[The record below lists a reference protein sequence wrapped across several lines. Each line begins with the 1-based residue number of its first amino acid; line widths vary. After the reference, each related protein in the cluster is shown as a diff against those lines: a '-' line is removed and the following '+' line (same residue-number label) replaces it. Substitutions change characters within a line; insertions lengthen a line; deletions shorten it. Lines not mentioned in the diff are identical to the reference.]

1 MKQGSFSQKKYVLLL
16 LLFLAQI
23 LNFIDKTAI
32 NFAVIPISKELQ
44 LSTDQ
49 VGLILSSFFL
59 SYAIMQLVGGYLA
72 DRFGIKKV
80 LSGAVF
86 LWSAATVLTG
96 TARSYFSLMASRFL
110 VGVGEGAFPASTSVA
125 IVDHFQKEV
134 RARAKSVI
142 SAGASVGFMF
152 GSIVVTLLI
161 ATFDWRLM
169 FTILG
174 LIGVVLAAVLW
185 FLLKPGEKKGEQDP
199 GAASKS
205 IDKTA
210 IKLLLKNPLI
220 WKLMLAA
227 MFTNIVFWG
236 LQSWL
241 PSYWVKV
248 KHMDMVSMGL
258 YSSVPYILG
267 FVSFLVSGWVLDKFL
282 PGYEKYMFIGGA
294 FFSALFLFLMFQTDS
309 IVLAFGYLSLSNVFL
324 NAMNI
329 TVFVLPM
336 KMISEASVGTAT
348 GIINTGGQ
356 IGSVLTPTIVGF
368 LINAFDQN
376 YHAAFM
382 FLVASALVVLV
393 VGLSISTRKAA
404 ANPAGNLDGET
415 L

>member
-1 MKQGSFSQKKYVLLL
+1 MKLGGIVQKKYLILM

-32 NFAVIPISKELQ
+32 NFAIIPISKELN
-44 LSTDQ
+44 LPTEQ
-49 VGLILSSFFL
+49 VGLVLSSFFL

-86 LWSAATVLTG
+86 LWSAATILTG
-96 TARSYFSLMASRFL
+96 TARSYISLVSSRFF
-110 VGVGEGAFPASTSVA
+110 VGVGEGAFPASTQVA
-125 IVDHFQKEV
+125 IVDNFQKEV

-169 FTILG
+169 FIILG
-174 LIGVVLAAVLW
+174 VLGVALAIVLW
-185 FLLKPGEKKGEQDP
+185 FLLKREEKKVDRSA
-199 GAASKS
+199 AASKS

-210 IKLLLKNPLI
+210 IKKLLKNPLI

-248 KHMDMVSMGL
+248 KNMDMVSMGL
-258 YSSVPYILG
+258 YSSVPYVLG
-267 FVSFLVSGWVLDKFL
+267 FLSFLVSGWVLDKFL
-282 PGYEKYMFIGGA
+282 AGYEKYMFIGGA
-294 FFSALFLFLMFQTDS
+294 FFSALFIYMMFNTES
-309 IVLAFGYLSLSNVFL
+309 IAIAFTYLSLSNVFL

-329 TVFVLPM
+329 TVFVLPL
-336 KMISEASVGTAT
+336 KKIAEESVGTAT

-356 IGSVLTPTIVGF
+356 IGSVLTPTIVGY
-368 LINAFDQN
+368 LITAFHQN
-376 YHAAFM
+376 YNAAFM
-382 FLVASALVVLV
+382 FLVASSLVVMV
-393 VGLSISTRKAA
+393 VGMTIQSGKKESSSAVI
-404 ANPAGNLDGET
+404 E
-415 L
+415 